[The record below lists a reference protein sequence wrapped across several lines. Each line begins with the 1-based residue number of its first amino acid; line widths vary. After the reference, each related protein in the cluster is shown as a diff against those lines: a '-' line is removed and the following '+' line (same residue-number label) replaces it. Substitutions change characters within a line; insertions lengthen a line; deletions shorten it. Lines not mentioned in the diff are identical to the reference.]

1 MKPTETYVG
10 QVKCTITQIPDGLDE
25 YGEHFQVGDEI
36 ICDEIKYEHKGSE
49 YVEYRW
55 VIDPEYYFMPTE
67 VDVLGH
73 AD

>member
-10 QVKCTITQIPDGLDE
+10 QVKCTIIQIPDGLDE

-36 ICDEIKYEHKGSE
+36 ICDEIKYEHMGSE

-55 VIDPEYYFMPTE
+55 THDPAYYFMPTE
-67 VDVLGH
+67 VDVIR
-73 AD
+73 DV